1 VTKKTAIRRDASQI
15 KKYMRLFENE
25 KSVGKKFIYAIQVM
39 LLWNQI
45 QVIRATPE
53 VPKGE

>member
-1 VTKKTAIRRDASQI
+1 
-15 KKYMRLFENE
+15 MRLFENE